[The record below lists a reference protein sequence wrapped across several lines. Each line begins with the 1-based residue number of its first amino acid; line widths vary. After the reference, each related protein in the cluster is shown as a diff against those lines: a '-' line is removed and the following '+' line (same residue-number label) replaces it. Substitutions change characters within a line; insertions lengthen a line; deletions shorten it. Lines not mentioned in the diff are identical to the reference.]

1 MAQPSP
7 LVSLPLRSKRG
18 VPKWDDANRDS
29 VECYFEDLQRL
40 FEKYAVHSDADR
52 KAAALQYV
60 PTSVSRAWKS
70 YTEYSDATK
79 MYHNFTEKVLSF
91 YVGSNDQHSFSIHD
105 LDALVSE

>member
-7 LVSLPLRSKRG
+7 LVSLPSRSKRE
-18 VPKWDDANRDS
+18 VLKWDDADCNS
-29 VECYFEDLQRL
+29 VERYFEDLQRL
-40 FEKYAVHSDADR
+40 FEKHAVHSSAGR

-79 MYHNFTEKVLSF
+79 TYHDFTEKVLSF
-91 YVGSNDQHSFSIHD
+91 YVGSDD
-105 LDALVSE
+105 